1 VAETERTMGLLTAE
15 HASVQQALGM
25 RVKELEDILGRLQ
38 RQHSAL
44 ESRRRL
50 EGEG

>member
-1 VAETERTMGLLTAE
+1 MGLLTAE
-15 HASVQQALGM
+15 HAALQQALGM
-25 RVKELEDILGRLQ
+25 RVKELEEILNRVQ

-44 ESRRRL
+44 ETRRRL